1 MEFRIYTLQD
11 GRSRLFVRVRDYD
24 GVTDQ
29 ERIDMVILGS
39 NEVSC

>member
-11 GRSRLFVRVRDYD
+11 GRSRLFVCVRDY

-29 ERIDMVILGS
+29 ERIDIVILGS